1 MTLKQFLQDKTISAV
16 ELVHTDSDQ
25 IINVYV
31 DGVGYGLDIDTSNI
45 PSGTQLEYR
54 TDITLQ
60 DDILL
65 VADLSIDTNTV
76 SMLTQL

>member
-1 MTLKQFLQDKTISAV
+1 MTLRDFLQNNTLSAV
-16 ELVHTDSDQ
+16 ELVNHDGNQ
-25 IINVYV
+25 IINVYIGEV
-31 DGVGYGLDIDTSNI
+31 CYGLDIDTSNI

-54 TDITLQ
+54 TDVTLQ

-76 SMLTQL
+76 KMLAQL

>member
-54 TDITLQ
+54 TDVTLQ

-76 SMLTQL
+76 KMLAQL